1 MNLRKAISHKTRLN
15 QKDANTHTH
24 KISKIIDE
32 KDEGD
37 ENAHSYFFHL
47 IKLDVEE
54 NAWIENICIQHFIFL
69 SYGYRTYFPS
79 CSLW

>member
-37 ENAHSYFFHL
+37 ENAHSYFFLFYKIGCRRKCMNRKHL
-47 IKLDVEE
+47 HSAFYIFIL
-54 NAWIENICIQHFIFL
+54 WI
-69 SYGYRTYFPS
+69 
-79 CSLW
+79 